1 MERDSGEAKQSNS
14 DQKKYSNF
22 KTFIG
27 FNFMSMS
34 INRSIL
40 NQSNTIQISIDFV
53 SEVYTFVEDN
63 VRGETTHLNG
73 ETIRPTRVNNPT

>member
-1 MERDSGEAKQSNS
+1 MEQDSGEAKQSNS

-53 SEVYTFVEDN
+53 FQKLISLLEKILKD
-63 VRGETTHLNG
+63 
-73 ETIRPTRVNNPT
+73 